1 MKPRLQPHKS
11 GCPIFVAALSRLR
24 WAFAKRTFSSTSAQ
38 KWVPHVPNLGRGIAQ
53 CFLTLL
59 FFTTAAPAQTVV
71 KLTLHDT
78 VQPVSAAY
86 LQRGLEAAAAQHADA
101 VLLSLGTPGGLL
113 SSTREMVSAIELS
126 PVPVI
131 IFIEPTG
138 ARAGSAGFFLLE
150 AGDIAAMA
158 PGTNAGAAHPIIE
171 GTTLDPILKKKVEE
185 DASAFLR
192 SIATP
197 RHRDSVAGTAAIIDA
212 KSYTADEA
220 LKLHL
225 IDVIAPDEQSLL
237 AQLDNRTITRFNG
250 SATTLHLRNAHIQN
264 LPPSQRERLLTRLAD
279 PDFAVLLFIVGA
291 LLIYLEFNVPGT
303 VVPGVLGVL
312 CVLLALFAFN
322 LLPISHTAVLLL
334 IAALALIL
342 LEVKFS
348 SHGLLALVGTIC
360 LVFGLLT
367 LVDGPPE
374 LRVHTS
380 TALAAGLTFGVI
392 TFVLAWLGLKARRN
406 KSLTGPGAMLGL
418 LATVRSPLEPLGQ
431 VLVRGEIWQAVL
443 APDSGPV
450 SVEQQT
456 VVAAVNGLTLTVR
469 ALPPKV

>member
-1 MKPRLQPHKS
+1 LGFSPWGMLS
-11 GCPIFVAALSRLR
+11 LIGLAL
-24 WAFAKRTFSSTSAQ
+24 FA
-38 KWVPHVPNLGRGIAQ
+38 
-53 CFLTLL
+53 LTA
-59 FFTTAAPAQTVV
+59 TAHAQTIV

-86 LQRGLEAAAAQHADA
+86 LQRGLDAAAEQHATA

-113 SSTREMVSAIELS
+113 TSTREMVSAIELS

-150 AGDIAAMA
+150 AADVAAMA
-158 PGTNAGAAHPIIE
+158 TGTNAGAAHPIIE
-171 GTTLDPILKKKVEE
+171 GTTMDPVLKKKVEE
-185 DASAFLR
+185 DASAFIR
-192 SIATP
+192 SITVP
-197 RHRDSVAGTAAIIDA
+197 RHRDSVSATAAIIDA

-225 IDVIAPDEQSLL
+225 IDIIAPDETALL
-237 AQLDNRTITRFNG
+237 AQLDGRTFTRFNG
-250 SATTLHLRNAHIQN
+250 ATVTLHLRNAQVVN

-279 PDFAVLLFIVGA
+279 PDFAVLLFIIGA
-291 LLIYLEFNVPGT
+291 LLVYLEFNVPGT
-303 VVPGVLGVL
+303 IVPGALGTL
-312 CVLLALFAFN
+312 CILLALFAFN
-322 LLPISHTAVLLL
+322 LLPIRHTAVFLL

-348 SHGLLALVGTIC
+348 SHGLLALAGTLALI
-360 LVFGLLT
+360 FGLLT

-374 LRVHTS
+374 LRVHAS
-380 TALAAGLTFGVI
+380 TALAAGLTFGSI

-406 KSLTGPGAMLGL
+406 KALTGPGAMLGL
-418 LATVRSPLEPLGQ
+418 TATVRSPLDPLGQ
-431 VLVRGEIWQAVL
+431 VEVRGELWQAHL
-443 APDSGPV
+443 APDSAPV

-456 VVAAVNGLTLTVR
+456 IVAAVNGLTLTVR

>member
-1 MKPRLQPHKS
+1 MTTSHKS
-11 GCPIFVAALSRLR
+11 GWPILRALAMGGL
-24 WAFAKRTFSSTSAQ
+24 AQ
-38 KWVPHVPNLGRGIAQ
+38 
-53 CFLTLL
+53 FLLITLL
-59 FFTTAAPAQTVV
+59 LTTAAHAQTVV

-86 LQRGLEAAAAQHADA
+86 LQRGLDAAAAQHADA

-113 SSTREMVSAIELS
+113 SSTREMVSAIERS

-150 AGDIAAMA
+150 SADVAAMA

-192 SIATP
+192 SITVP
-197 RHRDSVAGTAAIIDA
+197 RKRDSVAGTAAIIDA
-212 KSYTADEA
+212 KSYTADES

-225 IDVIAPDEQSLL
+225 IDLIAADEPTLL
-237 AQLDNRTITRFNG
+237 AQLDGRTITRFNG
-250 SATTLHLRNAHIQN
+250 STTTLHLHNAKIQN

-279 PDFAVLLFIVGA
+279 PDIAVLLLIMGV
-291 LLIYLEFNVPGT
+291 LLIYIEFNVPGT
-303 VVPGVLGVL
+303 IVPGALGVL
-312 CVLLALFAFN
+312 CFLLALFAFN
-322 LLPISHTAVLLL
+322 MLPIRHTAVLLL
-334 IAALALIL
+334 IAAVVLIL

-348 SHGLLALVGTIC
+348 SHGLLALAGTVSLI
-360 LVFGLLT
+360 FGLLT

-374 LRVHTS
+374 LRVHVS
-380 TALAAGLTFGVI
+380 TAIAAGLTFGVI
-392 TFVLAWLGLKARRN
+392 TFVLAYLGLRARRN

-418 LATVRSPLEPLGQ
+418 IATVRTPFSPLGQ
-431 VLVRGEIWQAVL
+431 VEVRGELWQATL
-443 APDSGPV
+443 APDSAPAN
-450 SVEQQT
+450 VEQQT
-456 VVAAVNGLTLTVR
+456 VISAVNGLTLTVR
-469 ALPPKV
+469 ALPTKV

>member
-1 MKPRLQPHKS
+1 MKHLPLS
-11 GCPIFVAALSRLR
+11 SSALSSKLLGIPLFLCALLTANSQLATRNSQLD
-24 WAFAKRTFSSTSAQ
+24 
-38 KWVPHVPNLGRGIAQ
+38 PNP
-53 CFLTLL
+53 
-59 FFTTAAPAQTVV
+59 TTAKLTPTIL

-78 VQPVSAAY
+78 VQPISAAY
-86 LQRGLEAAAAQHADA
+86 LQRGLDAAAQQHADA

-113 SSTREMVSAIELS
+113 DSTREMVSAIERS

-150 AGDIAAMA
+150 AADLAVMA

-171 GTTLDPILKKKVEE
+171 GRTLDPILKKKVEE

-192 SIATP
+192 SITTP
-197 RHRDSVAGTAAIIDA
+197 RHRDSAAATAAIIDA

-220 LKLHL
+220 LSLHL
-225 IDVIAPDEQSLL
+225 IDLIAADEPTLL
-237 AQLDNRTITRFNG
+237 AQLDGRSITRFNG
-250 SATTLHLRNAHIQN
+250 STITLHLRNARIEN
-264 LPPSQRERLLTRLAD
+264 LPPSLRESLLTRLAN
-279 PDFAVLLFIVGA
+279 PDLAVLLLIVGF
-291 LLIYLEFNVPGT
+291 LLVYLEFNVPGT
-303 VVPGVLGVL
+303 VVPGALGIL

-322 LLPISHTAVLLL
+322 LLPIRHTAVLLL

-342 LEVKFS
+342 VEVKFS
-348 SHGLLALVGTIC
+348 SHGLLALAGTLC
-360 LVFGLLT
+360 LIFGLLT

-380 TALAAGLTFGVI
+380 TALAAGLTFGAI

-406 KSLTGPGAMLGL
+406 KALTGPSAMIGL
-418 LATVRSPLEPLGQ
+418 LATVRSPLDPLGQ
-431 VLVRGEIWQAVL
+431 VEVRGELWEAVL
-443 APDSGPV
+443 APDSAPV
-450 SVEQQT
+450 NVSQQT
-456 VVAAVNGLTLTVR
+456 VVSAVNGLTLTVR

>member
-1 MKPRLQPHKS
+1 
-11 GCPIFVAALSRLR
+11 
-24 WAFAKRTFSSTSAQ
+24 
-38 KWVPHVPNLGRGIAQ
+38 
-53 CFLTLL
+53 
-59 FFTTAAPAQTVV
+59 
-71 KLTLHDT
+71 
-78 VQPVSAAY
+78 
-86 LQRGLEAAAAQHADA
+86 
-101 VLLSLGTPGGLL
+101 
-113 SSTREMVSAIELS
+113 
-126 PVPVI
+126 
-131 IFIEPTG
+131 
-138 ARAGSAGFFLLE
+138 LLE
-150 AGDIAAMA
+150 SADIAAMA

-192 SIATP
+192 SISTP

-225 IDVIAPDEQSLL
+225 IDLIATDDSELL
-237 AQLDNRTITRFNG
+237 SQLDNRTITRFNG
-250 SATTLHLRNAHIQN
+250 ASTTLHLRDAQIESF
-264 LPPSQRERLLTRLAD
+264 PPSTRERLLTRLAD

-303 VVPGVLGVL
+303 VVPGALGVL

-322 LLPISHTAVLLL
+322 LLPIRHTAVFLL

-348 SHGLLALVGTIC
+348 SHGLLALAGTVS

-374 LRVHTS
+374 FRVHTS
-380 TALAAGLTFGVI
+380 TALAAGLTFGTI
-392 TFVLAWLGLKARRN
+392 TFFLAYLGFKARRN
-406 KSLTGPGAMLGL
+406 KAVTGPDAMLGL
-418 LATVRSPLEPLGQ
+418 LATVRSPLDPFGQ
-431 VLVRGEIWQAVL
+431 VPFQVQVRGEIWQAVL
-443 APDSGPV
+443 APDSAPV

-456 VVAAVNGLTLTVR
+456 IVAAVNGLTLTVR

>member
-1 MKPRLQPHKS
+1 MNAKLAPQNSKL
-11 GCPIFVAALSRLR
+11 VALSSKLIRATL
-24 WAFAKRTFSSTSAQ
+24 
-38 KWVPHVPNLGRGIAQ
+38 
-53 CFLTLL
+53 FLTGAVVSQLAYSQL
-59 FFTTAAPAQTVV
+59 KPEQAPTTAQTVV

-78 VQPVSAAY
+78 VQPISAAY
-86 LQRGLEAAAAQHADA
+86 LQRGLETAAAQHADA

-113 SSTREMVSAIELS
+113 TSTREMVSAIETS

-150 AGDIAAMA
+150 AADIAAMA

-171 GTTLDPILKKKVEE
+171 GRTLDPILKQKVEE

-197 RHRDSVAGTAAIIDA
+197 RHRDIVAGTAAIIDA

-225 IDVIAPDEQSLL
+225 IDLIAPDETTLL
-237 AQLDNRTITRFNG
+237 TQLDNRTITRFDG
-250 SATTLHLRNAHIQN
+250 STTTLHLRNAHIQN
-264 LPPSQRERLLTRLAD
+264 LLPSQRERLLTRLAD
-279 PDFAVLLFIVGA
+279 PDFAVLLFIIGA
-291 LLIYLEFNVPGT
+291 LLVYLEFNVPGT
-303 VVPGVLGVL
+303 IVPGALGVL
-312 CVLLALFAFN
+312 FILLALFAFN
-322 LLPISHTAVLLL
+322 LLPIRHTAVLLL
-334 IAALALIL
+334 IAAVALIL

-348 SHGLLALVGTIC
+348 SHGLLALAGTLSLI
-360 LVFGLLT
+360 FGLLT

-380 TALAAGLTFGVI
+380 TALAAGLTFGGI

-406 KSLTGPGAMLGL
+406 KSLTGPDAMLGL
-418 LATVRSPLEPLGQ
+418 TATVHSPLAPHGQAPFQ

-443 APDSGPV
+443 APDSGPI

>member
-1 MKPRLQPHKS
+1 MSAKIRNSKL
-11 GCPIFVAALSRLR
+11 VALSSKLI
-24 WAFAKRTFSSTSAQ
+24 RTA
-38 KWVPHVPNLGRGIAQ
+38 L
-53 CFLTLL
+53 FLTGVVVSQLAYSQL
-59 FFTTAAPAQTVV
+59 KTEQAPTTAPTVL

-78 VQPVSAAY
+78 VQPISAAY
-86 LQRGLEAAAAQHADA
+86 LQRGLQAAAAQHADA

-113 SSTREMVSAIELS
+113 TSTREMVSAIETS

-150 AGDIAAMA
+150 SADIAAMA

-197 RHRDSVAGTAAIIDA
+197 RHRDSIAGTAAIIDA

-225 IDVIAPDEQSLL
+225 IDLIAPDEQTLL

-250 SATTLHLRNAHIQN
+250 STTTLHLRNVHIQN

-303 VVPGVLGVL
+303 VVPGALGVL
-312 CVLLALFAFN
+312 CILLALFAFN
-322 LLPISHTAVLLL
+322 LLPISHTAVFLLF
-334 IAALALIL
+334 AALALIL

-348 SHGLLALVGTIC
+348 SHGLLALVGTLC
-360 LVFGLLT
+360 LIFGLLT

-380 TALAAGLTFGVI
+380 TALAAGLTFGAI

-406 KSLTGPGAMLGL
+406 KAVTGPGAMLGL
-418 LATVRSPLEPLGQ
+418 TATVYSPVDPIGHAPFQ
-431 VLVRGEIWQAVL
+431 VQVRGEIWQAIL
-443 APDSGPV
+443 APDSSPV